1 MRMLLMISNNNMS
14 LRELY
19 TMVFDNHPSGWGT
32 SFMSGM
38 PNDVE
43 SIISGYDAITF
54 ELGPADSVDR
64 LAAIR
69 RLRRAGAT
77 VLTHIE
83 GRLLGEHDQELRS
96 SGAFIVANPVNGAN
110 ISAAL
115 DELSAKLKKQ
125 GTGRRRVG
133 VRERFKRILSG

>member
-38 PNDVE
+38 PADVE

-54 ELGPADSVDR
+54 EIGPADKPER
-64 LAAIR
+64 LEAIK
-69 RLRRAGAT
+69 RLRRAGAQ
-77 VLTHIE
+77 VLTHVD
-83 GRLLGEHDQELRS
+83 GRLQADRLQDVAAT
-96 SGAFIVANPVNGAN
+96 GAFIVANPVNGAH
-110 ISAAL
+110 ISEAL
-115 DELSAKLKKQ
+115 DALSAKLKKQ
-125 GTGRRRVG
+125 GTGRKRVG